1 MATCLNVKIIS
12 LKSPTKLK
20 AENMTQKNRGE
31 FGDSFFR
38 KNGDIATEFG
48 SPNFKKR

>member
-1 MATCLNVKIIS
+1 
-12 LKSPTKLK
+12 
-20 AENMTQKNRGE
+20 MTPKNRGE

-48 SPNFKKR
+48 YSPN

>member
-1 MATCLNVKIIS
+1 M
-12 LKSPTKLK
+12 TK
-20 AENMTQKNRGE
+20 NNRGE

-48 SPNFKKR
+48 SPNFKNARRAS